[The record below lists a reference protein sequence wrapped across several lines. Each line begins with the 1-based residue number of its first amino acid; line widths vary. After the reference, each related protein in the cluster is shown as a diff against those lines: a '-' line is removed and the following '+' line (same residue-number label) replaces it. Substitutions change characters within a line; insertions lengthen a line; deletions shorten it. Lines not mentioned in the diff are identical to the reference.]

1 MTACLQIYN
10 SDDGVAK
17 ENNHQ
22 SDDVGWG
29 RRNGIQHTN
38 GGWTLQAWAVYP
50 QTRTSLYWHTFWQ
63 CGRCD
68 HRR

>member
-50 QTRTSLYWHTFWQ
+50 
-63 CGRCD
+63 
-68 HRR
+68 